1 MSTPS
6 RIMRSE
12 KDGIMAGV
20 CSGLAHYLDIDPT
33 LVRILFVFLTIAGG
47 MGIFLYI
54 VLAVITP
61 SEAEVDAEIAGAD
74 PHSIDP
80 VLDDQAHASRRR
92 NNTALLAIILVFAG
106 LSLLAGNLE
115 IGPFVIPLLLIGIG
129 YWIIQ
134 RER

>member
-1 MSTPS
+1 
-6 RIMRSE
+6 MRSE

-33 LVRILFVFLTIAGG
+33 LVRILFVLLTVAGG
-47 MGIFLYI
+47 MGLFLYI

-61 SEAEVDAEIAGAD
+61 SEAEVDAEISGPD

-80 VLDDQAHASRRR
+80 FLDDKAHASRRR
-92 NNTALLAIILVFAG
+92 NNTALLAIILVLAG
-106 LSLLAGNLE
+106 ISLLAGNLNL
-115 IGPFVIPLLLIGIG
+115 GRFVLPLALIGVG
-129 YWIIQ
+129 YWIIR